1 MSRSLFC
8 LGAMIASVCA
18 ADWKDDVAFRAK
30 FDGSLDASVGS
41 ADRKLYSAPSYKE
54 LAGARAGL
62 DGTDVSLA
70 KGVGHS
76 GDALRFAKKNE
87 KAVFYRA
94 QGNIPFDP
102 KNWSGTLSFWLQL
115 DPDQDLA
122 PGYCDPIQLTDKE
135 YNDSAMW
142 VDFTKDDK
150 PRHFRLGVFG
160 KLKEWNPTDIPPDK
174 NPAFPQRL
182 VIVKKTPFARGKWTH
197 VAITYDKL
205 GSGSGEGKLYLDGK
219 LQGTTPKITEGFE
232 WNPANGTLRLGVNY
246 VGLLDD
252 VSVFRRP
259 LTASEVQALSS
270 AKW

>member
-41 ADRKLYSAPSYKE
+41 ADRKLYNAPSYQE

-70 KGVGHS
+70 KGAGRS

-102 KNWSGTLSFWLQL
+102 KNWSGTLSFWLRMTVA
-115 DPDQDLA
+115 A
-122 PGYCDPIQLTDKE
+122 PENRWINT
-135 YNDSAMW
+135 
-142 VDFTKDDK
+142 
-150 PRHFRLGVFG
+150 
-160 KLKEWNPTDIPPDK
+160 
-174 NPAFPQRL
+174 
-182 VIVKKTPFARGKWTH
+182 
-197 VAITYDKL
+197 
-205 GSGSGEGKLYLDGK
+205 GSGDWDDPNNWAGSEHS
-219 LQGTTPKITEGFE
+219 T
-232 WNPANGTLRLGVNY
+232 
-246 VGLLDD
+246 VGGLAHWSPWSDLPSKD
-252 VSVFRRP
+252 SRRAV
-259 LTASEVQALSS
+259 TS
-270 AKW
+270 